1 MRLSSKRE
9 KGIEV
14 INVFLSNTAIEESQ
28 MKTIQDMYGKYSI
41 FVPDVDQSPDVLYPL
56 LKKLLHKSIG

>member
-1 MRLSSKRE
+1 M
-9 KGIEV
+9 
-14 INVFLSNTAIEESQ
+14 INVFLSNTEIEESQ

-41 FVPDVDQSPDVLYPL
+41 FVPDVDQLPDVLYPL